1 MNATKA
7 TTRLSQTEYAVLGLL
22 GAADQPLSGYDLNKR
37 AAASGGYVWTP
48 SKSRLYEVLAHLVA
62 DGLAVRRDVPQS
74 DRPDKSL
81 YRITSRGRNVL
92 REWIEREEVDD
103 DVERQPFLL
112 KLFFGG
118 AGDSESVARQ
128 LETYRDRVASRLGEY
143 EQIERRIAG
152 SERSRFPYLTLR
164 FGIARARA
172 TVAWADEALAEL
184 RR

>member
-1 MNATKA
+1 M
-7 TTRLSQTEYAVLGLL
+7 LGLL
-22 GAADQPLSGYDLNKR
+22 GAADEPLSGYDLNKR
-37 AAASGGYVWTP
+37 AAASVGYVWTP

-62 DGLAVRRDVPQS
+62 DGLALRRDVPQS

-81 YRITSRGRNVL
+81 YRITSRGRTVL
-92 REWIEREEVDD
+92 REWIECEEVDD

-118 AGDSESVARQ
+118 AGDRESVARQ
-128 LETYRDRVASRLGEY
+128 LGESVARQLGTYRDRVASRLGEY

-172 TVAWADEALAEL
+172 TLAWADEALAEL